1 MREGERMEEI
11 QHLHVRDF
19 GPIQSCD
26 IEVQR
31 LTVLTGPQASGKS
44 TLAKLIYFFKIAR
57 QYIQSQDL
65 SSTQVDKWLRSVFLR
80 TFGDVT
86 SLSDA
91 MQVRYTFADGHWLEV
106 IKGQHPQTHSQTVL
120 FHCSQDISQ
129 LTGEKMET
137 VYIPAGRSMITLLS
151 D

>member
-1 MREGERMEEI
+1 MEEI

-19 GPIQSCD
+19 GPIKSCD
-26 IEVQR
+26 IEVQQ

-65 SSTQVDKWLRSVFLR
+65 SSTQVDKGLRSVFLR

-91 MQVRYTFADGHWLEV
+91 MQVRYTFADGRC
-106 IKGQHPQTHSQTVL
+106 
-120 FHCSQDISQ
+120 HCIGD
-129 LTGEKMET
+129 
-137 VYIPAGRSMITLLS
+137 
-151 D
+151 